1 MHSEENRC
9 RTLQKNDIAAAIA
22 RTDIYDFLVDTIPR
36 DEMKEEGVG
45 LTAGFGRRIPVL
57 PHTAGSVAGARC
69 TNGVWWAEVAA
80 GDLRVSEQ
88 SSNLVMK
95 LAEVARCDAPKAEAV
110 SRFRN
115 LILVWTSKFF
125 LKVSR

>member
-1 MHSEENRC
+1 MVYGG
-9 RTLQKNDIAAAIA
+9 QKWQ
-22 RTDIYDFLVDTIPR
+22 
-36 DEMKEEGVG
+36 
-45 LTAGFGRRIPVL
+45 PVTCVYQD
-57 PHTAGSVAGARC
+57 PQ
-69 TNGVWWAEVAA
+69 
-80 GDLRVSEQ
+80 EQ